1 MPAAE
6 EAPMRAQVIVTL
18 KPSVLDPQGEA
29 VQHALGSLG
38 YDGVRSVRV
47 GKLIE
52 IDLDD
57 GDPAEAEKR
66 LGEMADQLLANP
78 VIERYAVKVLKD
90 SDG

>member
-1 MPAAE
+1 
-6 EAPMRAQVIVTL
+6 MRAQVIVTL

-52 IDLDD
+52 LDLDD
-57 GDPAEAEKR
+57 GDPAEAEKA
-66 LGEMADQLLANP
+66 LNEMADQLLANP
-78 VIERYAVKVLKD
+78 VIERFQVKVLEGD
-90 SDG
+90 EVAG

>member
-1 MPAAE
+1 
-6 EAPMRAQVIVTL
+6 MRAQVIVTL

-47 GKLIE
+47 GKRIE
-52 IDLDD
+52 LDLDD
-57 GDPAEAEKR
+57 GDAAEAEKR
-66 LGEMADQLLANP
+66 IGEMADQLLANP
-78 VIERYAVKVLKD
+78 VIERYEVKVLKD

>member
-1 MPAAE
+1 
-6 EAPMRAQVIVTL
+6 MRAQVIVTL

-47 GKLIE
+47 GKHIE
-52 IDLDD
+52 LDLDD
-57 GDPAEAEKR
+57 GDAAEAEKR
-66 LGEMADQLLANP
+66 IGEMADQLLANP
-78 VIERYAVKVLKD
+78 VIERYEVKVLKD